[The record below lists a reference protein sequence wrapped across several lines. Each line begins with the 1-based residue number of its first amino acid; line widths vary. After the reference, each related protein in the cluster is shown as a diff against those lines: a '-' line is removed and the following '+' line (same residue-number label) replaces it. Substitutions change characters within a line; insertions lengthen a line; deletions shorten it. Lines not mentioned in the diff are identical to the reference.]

1 MLALRFRALDA
12 LKPLKPRI
20 LCAKPQASIDATD
33 KPMAT
38 RSTHQLK
45 ESNSMPAKSV
55 FEIAVLPGDGI
66 GIDVTAEAVRVL
78 GAIEKTLGKFT
89 LRLSTHESG
98 AVCYQRTGADL
109 PADTLDAC
117 RRADAVLLGA
127 MGHPDIRKPDGTEL
141 TPQVTLRVLFDLYAG
156 VRPCK
161 LYAGAK
167 TPLANVKPGDI
178 DLVIL
183 REQSEGLFASLQ
195 GGIVLHDQVA
205 TDTLVMT
212 RPGIE
217 RICEFAFRLAESRH
231 FSPRPGTPGRGVGG
245 EGRGPKVTCVDKANI
260 FKSYA
265 FFRKVF
271 DEVAVRHPA
280 VAKQHAYIDAQ
291 ALFLVQRPAQFDV
304 LVTEN
309 MFGDIL
315 SDLAAGLIGGMGMAP
330 SGDIGDRHAVFQ
342 PAHGTAPDIAGK
354 GIANPIAAILSAGM
368 MLDWLGRRHGNDDLV
383 RGANMIERAVAEV
396 LAEGMTLPVDQGG
409 SASTQAVG
417 QAIAQK
423 LQPYA

>member
-1 MLALRFRALDA
+1 MKKTNFR
-12 LKPLKPRI
+12 
-20 LCAKPQASIDATD
+20 
-33 KPMAT
+33 
-38 RSTHQLK
+38 
-45 ESNSMPAKSV
+45 
-55 FEIAVLPGDGI
+55 IAVLPGDGI

-78 GAIEKTLGKFT
+78 RAVEGPFT
-89 LRLSTHESG
+89 LEMTTHESG
-98 AVCYQRTGADL
+98 AICYQRTGSDL
-109 PADTLDAC
+109 PAETLAAC
-117 RRADAVLLGA
+117 RQADAVLLGA

-141 TPQVTLRVLFDLYAG
+141 TPQVTLRVELDLYAG

-161 LYAGAK
+161 LYPGVRS
-167 TPLANVKPGDI
+167 PLANVKPGDI

-183 REQSEGLFASLQ
+183 REQTEGLFASLQ
-195 GGIVLHDQVA
+195 CGIVLHDQVA

-212 RPGIE
+212 RRGSE
-217 RICEFAFRLAESRH
+217 RICEFAFQLAKQR
-231 FSPRPGTPGRGVGG
+231 TKK
-245 EGRGPKVTCVDKANI
+245 KVTCVDKANI

-271 DEVAVRHPA
+271 DEVAAKHPSIG
-280 VAKQHAYIDAQ
+280 KQHAYIDAQ
-291 ALFLVQRPAQFDV
+291 ALFLVQRPQQFDV

-368 MLDWLGRRHGNDDLV
+368 MLDWLGRRNQNADLV
-383 RGANMIERAVAEV
+383 QAAVRIERAVAEV
-396 LAEGMTLPVDQGG
+396 LAEGKTLPVDQGG
-409 SASTQAVG
+409 SATTQAVG
-417 QAIAQK
+417 QAVETR
-423 LQPYA
+423 LS

>member
-1 MLALRFRALDA
+1 M
-12 LKPLKPRI
+12 PT
-20 LCAKPQASIDATD
+20 Q
-33 KPMAT
+33 
-38 RSTHQLK
+38 STFH
-45 ESNSMPAKSV
+45 
-55 FEIAVLPGDGI
+55 IAVLPGDGI

-78 GAIEKTLGKFT
+78 RAVEQTLGGFT
-89 LRLSTHESG
+89 LQMTTHESG
-98 AVCYQRTGADL
+98 AICYQRTGNDL
-109 PADTLDAC
+109 PVDTLAAC
-117 RRADAVLLGA
+117 RHADAVLLGA

-141 TPQVTLRVLFDLYAG
+141 TPQVTLRIIFDLYAG

-167 TPLANVKPGDI
+167 TPLANVKPGEI
-178 DLVIL
+178 DFVIL
-183 REQSEGLFASLQ
+183 REQTEGLFASQ
-195 GGIVLHDQVA
+195 NGGIVLGDQLA

-212 RPGIE
+212 RRGVE
-217 RICEFAFRLAESRH
+217 RICEFAFQLAENR
-231 FSPRPGTPGRGVGG
+231 RRN
-245 EGRGPKVTCVDKANI
+245 VTCVDKANI

-271 DEVAVRHPA
+271 DEIAAKHPTI
-280 VAKQHAYIDAQ
+280 AKRHAYIDAQ
-291 ALFLVQRPAQFDV
+291 ALYLVQRPQAFDV
-304 LVTEN
+304 IVTEN

-368 MLDWLGRRHGNDDLV
+368 MLDWLGRRHANDALL
-383 RGANMIERAVAEV
+383 RGGQAIERAVAEV

-409 SASTQAVG
+409 SASAQAVG
-417 QAIAQK
+417 AAIAEK
-423 LQPYA
+423 VGRLAN